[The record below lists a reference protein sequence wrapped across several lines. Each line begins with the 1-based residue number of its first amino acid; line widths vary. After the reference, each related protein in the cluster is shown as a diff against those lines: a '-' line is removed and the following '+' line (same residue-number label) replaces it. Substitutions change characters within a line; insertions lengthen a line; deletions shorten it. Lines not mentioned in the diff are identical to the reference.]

1 MSKKLIPGLEGLTF
15 QPRPATR
22 NRIIYSVEGHTKTGK
37 SSFGLWGKPPIM
49 FFDIDHRVEGVID
62 KFEDGSATGSPVVV
76 IPHYVN
82 IPDIEPM
89 SRKKDEAAARAAAK
103 EYDDFVLR
111 YERAITSSQRPGGV
125 QTIVIDDITEL
136 YDLRL
141 IAEFGR
147 TQGIQQRD
155 RGTANFEFLRLIDMG
170 KDAGHCSVIW
180 ISKVKEDWKGQKTR
194 DAAGNEINESK
205 PTGEY
210 VPDGYKKLRQTVQVA
225 LRTQFNAKKQFEIE
239 VINSGLNADTNG
251 KKYTAAD
258 WEEYGPFAW
267 ISHEQKDDTIPD
279 DWR

>member
-1 MSKKLIPGLEGLTF
+1 MAEKTLIPGLEGLTF
-15 QPRPATR
+15 RDRPSTR

-37 SSFGLWGKPPIM
+37 STFGLYGKPPIM

-62 KFEDGSATGSPVVV
+62 KFQEAGKVI

-89 SRKKDEAAARAAAK
+89 SRKKDEAAMRAAAK

-111 YERAITSSQRPGGV
+111 YERAITSSQKPGGV

-170 KDAGHCSVIW
+170 KDTGHCSVIW
-180 ISKVKEDWKGQKTR
+180 ISKVKEEWKGTKVQTPN
-194 DAAGNEINESK
+194 GEMLESR
-205 PTGEY
+205 PTGEFI
-210 VPDGYKKLRQTVQVA
+210 PDGYKKLRQTVQVA
-225 LRTQFNAKKQFEIE
+225 LRTAINRKGKFEVE
-239 VINSGLNADTNG
+239 VVNSGLNAETNG
-251 KKYTAAD
+251 RKYTEDD
-258 WEEYGPFAW
+258 WGEMGPYAW
-267 ISHEQKDDTIPD
+267 ISAEQKEDTIPQ
-279 DWR
+279 DWMEE